1 MAKSKQDGSITKA
14 DAIRDY
20 LSSNPKAKV
29 KEVKEALAKQGMK
42 VSDNHV
48 YAIKSHKKA
57 KLRHAKGERLRAVAA
72 ARPEI
77 KNPADAVNQVKMLAH
92 QLGGLSSLKALVDA
106 LSD

>member
-1 MAKSKQDGSITKA
+1 MAKSKQNGTMTKA
-14 DAIRDY
+14 DAIRNY
-20 LSSNPKAKV
+20 LSSIPRRRPKRSRKPWPNRGSRYPTITFISSRATR
-29 KEVKEALAKQGMK
+29 KQSS
-42 VSDNHV
+42 V
-48 YAIKSHKKA
+48 
-57 KLRHAKGERLRAVAA
+57 AKGERLRAVAA